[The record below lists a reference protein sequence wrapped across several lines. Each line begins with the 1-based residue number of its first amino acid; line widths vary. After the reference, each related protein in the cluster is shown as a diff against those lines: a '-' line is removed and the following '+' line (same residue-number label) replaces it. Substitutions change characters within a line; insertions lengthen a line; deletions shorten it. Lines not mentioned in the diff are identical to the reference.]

1 MPPIR
6 VLAISGSLRAQSSN
20 GALLD
25 AAQLLAPH
33 GMEIALFD
41 GVGRLPHFNPDIE
54 AGALP
59 GEVAAFR
66 AAVNAADALLISS
79 PEYARGIPGSFKNA
93 LDWLV
98 GDTDFA
104 GKPVAV
110 WTASARAKAG
120 PAALLLVLTTMS
132 AAVIEAASVTADLM
146 SGGWTADRIAA
157 DAEKA
162 ARLKAA
168 LEALAAA
175 VT

>member
-1 MPPIR
+1 MK

-20 GALLD
+20 GALLE
-25 AAQLLAPH
+25 AAVLLAPA
-33 GMEIALFD
+33 GMTVSIYD

-54 AGALP
+54 AAELP

-66 AAVNAADALLISS
+66 AAVNAADALLVSA

-98 GDTDFA
+98 GDSEFA

-132 AAVIEAASVTADLM
+132 GAVVEAASVTVDLM
-146 SGGWTADRIAA
+146 SGGWTAARIAA
-157 DAEKA
+157 DGEKA
-162 ARLKAA
+162 AVLRDA
-168 LEALAAA
+168 LEALETAARK
-175 VT
+175 

>member
-1 MPPIR
+1 MK

-20 GALLD
+20 GALLE
-25 AAQLLAPH
+25 AAVLLAPA
-33 GMEIALFD
+33 GMTVSIYD

-66 AAVNAADALLISS
+66 VAVNGADAVLVSA

-98 GDTDFA
+98 GDTEFA

-120 PAALLLVLTTMS
+120 PEALLLVLTTMS
-132 AAVIEAASVTADLM
+132 GAVVADASVTVDLM
-146 SGGWTADRIAA
+146 SGGWTAARIAA
-157 DAEKA
+157 DEAKA
-162 ARLKAA
+162 AVLRDA
-168 LEALAAA
+168 LEALETAAQK
-175 VT
+175 